1 MGAGCIIDALFF
13 RHIPAR
19 IGGPRA
25 RDRIGVGI
33 YQSCSWQAS
42 RRRRRR
48 PLPGARALAGLA
60 MLTLACA
67 AARAQVP
74 FVPTPLEVVERML
87 SLAKVSADDY
97 VVDLGSGDGRV
108 VREAARS
115 FGARGFGVE
124 HDPELVAR
132 SQELARR
139 EGVADKV
146 SFMSQDLFE
155 AEIGDATVV
164 TMYLLPAV
172 NLKLRPR
179 LLKSLRPGTRIVS
192 HDFDMAEWA
201 PDATAKLYAKD
212 KYGAAG
218 GESTVYLWYVPA
230 DVSGRWTWRLE
241 YAGQAEDYEL
251 TASQR
256 FQKVDAAVRSNGQAR
271 TVRDVQLQGDRL
283 TFTVLTEVKGSSV
296 RQTFSGRVRGDSI
309 EGNVVLS
316 GPRMQGATD
325 WSAQRAGRAA
335 GAAEA
340 APAGMSAQSRARAL
354 PPRALA
360 LQ

>member
-25 RDRIGVGI
+25 RDGIGVGI

-42 RRRRRR
+42 RCRRHS
-48 PLPGARALAGLA
+48 PSGARALAALA
-60 MLTLACA
+60 LLAVCA

-74 FVPTPLEVVERML
+74 FVPTPLEVVDRML
-87 SLAKVSADDY
+87 SLAKVTADDY

-155 AEIGDATVV
+155 AQIGDATVV
-164 TMYLLPAV
+164 TMYLLPAI

-201 PDATAKLYAKD
+201 PDATAKLYAKE

-218 GESTVYLWYVPA
+218 GESTIYLWYVPA

-241 YAGQAEDYEL
+241 YAGVAEDYEL

-256 FQKVDAAVRSNGQAR
+256 FQKVDATLRAGGQAR
-271 TVRDVQLQGDRL
+271 SVQDVRLQGDRL
-283 TFTVLTEVKGSSV
+283 SFTVLTELKGSSV
-296 RQTFSGRVRGDSI
+296 RQSFSGRVSGDRI
-309 EGNVVLS
+309 EGSVILS

-325 WSAQRAGRAA
+325 WSAQRAGSAA

-340 APAGMSAQSRARAL
+340 APAAVSAQAGTRAL
-354 PPRALA
+354 PVRAAA